1 MSASPGI
8 PELPAGPAVLEG
20 GFIDAAA
27 AAAWLLAEQE
37 RLGRR
42 LYIAIVAAGDR
53 DGAFAAD
60 DVLASGAI
68 VDALID
74 LGIDD
79 TSPEAA
85 VACGAFTAL
94 RRAVRHLTGASG
106 SGRSAVASG
115 VDAATV
121 HAASGLD
128 SSTSVRVARVG
139 RRGRRGERAGVA
151 SLRRGRQ
158 RAAAAQAATSP
169 AAGRLRARCARTFA
183 RLPQRCIEHH
193 RRVAARDVSR

>member
-1 MSASPGI
+1 MSSNTPAFDPRAQASYQVRFDQGVAGARRIGSGVDVIVWVDVLTDVPSPGI

-128 SSTSVRVARVG
+128 SSTSVRVAR
-139 RRGRRGERAGVA
+139 AGVEVGA
-151 SLRRGRQ
+151 VS
-158 RAAAAQAATSP
+158 AQA
-169 AAGRLRARCARTFA
+169 
-183 RLPQRCIEHH
+183 
-193 RRVAARDVSR
+193 

>member
-1 MSASPGI
+1 MSSNTSASGPRAQAGYQVRFDQGVAGAHRIGNGVDVIVWVDVLTDVAPTGI
-8 PELPAGPAVLEG
+8 PELPAGPAVREG

-42 LYIAIVAAGDR
+42 LLIAIVAAGDP

-115 VDAATV
+115 VDTATV

-128 SSTSVRVARVG
+128 SSTSVRVARIGVEVG
-139 RRGRRGERAGVA
+139 RVSA
-151 SLRRGRQ
+151 
-158 RAAAAQAATSP
+158 P
-169 AAGRLRARCARTFA
+169 A
-183 RLPQRCIEHH
+183 
-193 RRVAARDVSR
+193 

>member
-1 MSASPGI
+1 MPSNTSASSPRAQAGYQVRFDQGAAGAPRISGGVDVIVWVDVLADSASPGI
-8 PELPAGPAVLEG
+8 PDLPAGPAVLEG

-27 AAAWLLAEQE
+27 VAAWLLAEQE

-68 VDALID
+68 VDALVR

-79 TSPEAA
+79 ISPEAA
-85 VACGAFTAL
+85 VACGAFTSL
-94 RRAVRHLTGASG
+94 RPAVRHLTGASG

-115 VDAATV
+115 ADAATV

-139 RRGRRGERAGVA
+139 VEVGGV
-151 SLRRGRQ
+151 S
-158 RAAAAQAATSP
+158 AQA
-169 AAGRLRARCARTFA
+169 
-183 RLPQRCIEHH
+183 
-193 RRVAARDVSR
+193 

>member
-1 MSASPGI
+1 MSSNTTAFGTRAQAGYQVRFDQGAAGAHRISGGVDVIVWVDVLADVASPGI
-8 PELPAGPAVLEG
+8 PDLPDGPAVLEG

-27 AAAWLLAEQE
+27 VAAWLLAEQE
-37 RLGRR
+37 RLARR

-53 DGAFAAD
+53 EGAFAAD
-60 DVLASGAI
+60 DVLASGAV
-68 VDALID
+68 VDALVG

-79 TSPEAA
+79 ISPEAA
-85 VACGAFTAL
+85 VACGAFTSL

-139 RRGRRGERAGVA
+139 VEVGGV
-151 SLRRGRQ
+151 S
-158 RAAAAQAATSP
+158 AQA
-169 AAGRLRARCARTFA
+169 
-183 RLPQRCIEHH
+183 
-193 RRVAARDVSR
+193 